1 MQTTYS
7 NAKEV
12 GKCSARKM
20 LEEILNLPQRKVPEQ
35 ALKLQKKQTHM
46 EHVIA
51 QEEVH
56 QTARKNSLS

>member
-1 MQTTYS
+1 M
-7 NAKEV
+7 

-35 ALKLQKKQTHM
+35 ALKLQKKQMHM

-56 QTARKNSLS
+56 QTARENSLS

>member
-1 MQTTYS
+1 
-7 NAKEV
+7 V

-20 LEEILNLPQRKVPEQ
+20 LEETLNLPQRKVPEQ
-35 ALKLQKKQTHM
+35 ALKLQKKQTHV

-56 QTARKNSLS
+56 QTAREIS